1 MQPIFEGLA
10 RFTNTLSTTLQK
22 HLKMNVVRTTEWGK
36 HDADIVI
43 VPEFSFEY
51 LASIRRSRLNS
62 ERAPVTIFVALDA
75 MEAATLRSDARIRS
89 KESVVEVMTQPYVSR
104 FHFFF
109 STNA

>member
-1 MQPIFEGLA
+1 MRPIFEGLA

-51 LASIRRSRLNS
+51 LASIRRSRADG
-62 ERAPVTIFVALDA
+62 ERAPVTIFIALDA
-75 MEAATLRSDARIRS
+75 MEAATLRSDARVRS
-89 KESVVEVMTQPYVSR
+89 KESVVEVMTQPYVSKD
-104 FHFFF
+104 
-109 STNA
+109 SLCLLY